1 MYAEKFGVGAE
12 STGYGGGSLRKE
24 GKNMLELVFK
34 TLTPGGSAFLGIMS
48 AYALTCVLLHY
59 CGGLLPRDGG
69 RDFAVDG
76 KLSQGKPR
84 GAGFVFVLVFAAAVL
99 LFLPFNRELLI
110 YVILTA
116 AAMLTGFLDDCSKSP
131 WGEYKKG
138 ILDLII
144 SVMVAI
150 TYVNFN
156 GSTLQIA
163 CLDMELVFP
172 KLVFG
177 ILATVL
183 VWVSINVT
191 NCADGVDGL
200 SATLTSVTLLSFY
213 FTADVTGLAE
223 EYRYMVLL
231 MVACLLG
238 YLWYNAT
245 PSRMMMGDAGSRA
258 MGLFIAVIALRSGHA
273 LLYIPFAIVLIL
285 DGGLGLMKVALLRF
299 LKIKILKNTRT
310 PLHDHVRKNLGWS
323 NTQTVFKFAIMQIVV
338 TFAIACLLRF

>member
-1 MYAEKFGVGAE
+1 MLDLLFHGADQ
-12 STGYGGGSLRKE
+12 GICAFIGILAAYG
-24 GKNMLELVFK
+24 
-34 TLTPGGSAFLGIMS
+34 
-48 AYALTCVLLHY
+48 LTCVLLHF

-84 GAGFVFVLVFAAAVL
+84 GAGFVFILIFAVAVLVF
-99 LFLPFNRELLI
+99 LPFDRERTI

-116 AAMLTGFLDDCSKSP
+116 AAMLTGFLDDCSKAP

-144 SVMVAI
+144 SVMVAV
-150 TYVNFN
+150 TYINFN
-156 GSTLQIA
+156 GSTFYIATLGLQV
-163 CLDMELVFP
+163 ELP
-172 KLVFG
+172 KIVFG
-177 ILATVL
+177 ILATLL

-200 SATLTSVTLLSFY
+200 SATLASVTLMSFY
-213 FTADVTGLAE
+213 FTAESTLLGE
-223 EYRYMVLL
+223 EYRYMTLL

-258 MGLFIAVIALRSGHA
+258 MGLFIAVMALQTGYV
-273 LLYIPFAIVLIL
+273 LVYIPFAIVLIL
-285 DGGLGLMKVALLRF
+285 DGGLGLIKVALLRF
-299 LKIKILKNTRT
+299 LKIRILKNTRT

-323 NTQTVFKFAIMQIVV
+323 NTQTVFKFAIIQIVV
-338 TFAIACLLRF
+338 SFAAAWLIK